1 MKRIYGYMIGAALMG
16 GVGAGAQAA
25 PEAKRQIGYDDIA
38 AGRLAAR
45 SVYGLRAMADGEH
58 YTTLSGGGDVL
69 RWRYADGTL
78 VDTLFSAPEGLAKA
92 VAGYELSADGTKILL
107 TTGREPIYR
116 HSSRADYYVYDRATG
131 DLRPLSA
138 GGKQQEATLS
148 PDGRRAAFV
157 RDNDLFVVDLSTG
170 EERRITHDGV
180 RGSIINGIPDWVY
193 EEEYSFS
200 RAYEWSPGSDAIAFY
215 RFDESGVREY
225 SMNTFGGRLYP
236 ENYDFKYPKAGED
249 NSVVEIRVYRFDG
262 DTTITVDLDSG
273 ADSTDIYVPRIEW
286 AATGRDAR
294 EARLAVHWLNRLQN
308 HYRILLADAATGAT
322 DVLYEERDP
331 RYIERIDN
339 ETATFLPEGRG
350 FVVKSERDGW
360 MHLYRYDMNGR
371 LLNRITEGEWEVTA
385 LYGIDDKSGKV
396 YYQSTEGSPLRRRVY
411 SVGLNGRGKRQLSAA
426 DEPGTHTGVFGPGYR
441 YWIDY
446 FSNAGTPTVVTLRR
460 VSDGRTVRVLEDNTG
475 LRRRLAADYVLPVKE
490 FFTFTTP
497 EGITLN
503 GYWLKPADF
512 DSTRRYP
519 VLMTQ
524 YSGPGSQQVA
534 DRWGWSWEAALVRE
548 GVLVACVDGRGTG
561 FRGEEFR
568 KCTYGNLGGLE
579 VQDQIA
585 AARYLGSLPYVD
597 PARIGIYGWSFGGFM
612 ALNCILKGNDVFALA
627 VAVAPVTSWR
637 YYDTIYTELYNG
649 LPQDNPEGYDRNSP
663 IFFADRL
670 KGKLLLAHGTG
681 DDNVHIQNSY
691 EMIERLVRAGRPFEM
706 AIYPDKNHGMG
717 SSRDHLLRRA
727 IGFVA
732 AEL

>member
-1 MKRIYGYMIGAALMG
+1 MKKAVYWITIFGLSFGSVG
-16 GVGAGAQAA
+16 GQG
-25 PEAKRQIGYDDIA
+25 RQIGYDDIA

-45 SVYGLRAMADGEH
+45 SVYGLRPMADGEH
-58 YTTLSGGGDVL
+58 YTTLNNGHVL

-148 PDGRRAAFV
+148 PDGTKAAFV

-331 RYIERIDN
+331 RYIERINN

-385 LYGIDDKSGKV
+385 LYG
-396 YYQSTEGSPLRRRVY
+396 
-411 SVGLNGRGKRQLSAA
+411 
-426 DEPGTHTGVFGPGYR
+426 
-441 YWIDY
+441 
-446 FSNAGTPTVVTLRR
+446 
-460 VSDGRTVRVLEDNTG
+460 
-475 LRRRLAADYVLPVKE
+475 
-490 FFTFTTP
+490 
-497 EGITLN
+497 
-503 GYWLKPADF
+503 
-512 DSTRRYP
+512 
-519 VLMTQ
+519 
-524 YSGPGSQQVA
+524 
-534 DRWGWSWEAALVRE
+534 
-548 GVLVACVDGRGTG
+548 
-561 FRGEEFR
+561 
-568 KCTYGNLGGLE
+568 
-579 VQDQIA
+579 
-585 AARYLGSLPYVD
+585 
-597 PARIGIYGWSFGGFM
+597 
-612 ALNCILKGNDVFALA
+612 
-627 VAVAPVTSWR
+627 
-637 YYDTIYTELYNG
+637 
-649 LPQDNPEGYDRNSP
+649 
-663 IFFADRL
+663 
-670 KGKLLLAHGTG
+670 
-681 DDNVHIQNSY
+681 
-691 EMIERLVRAGRPFEM
+691 
-706 AIYPDKNHGMG
+706 
-717 SSRDHLLRRA
+717 
-727 IGFVA
+727 
-732 AEL
+732 